1 MARCRGEHPITWQ
14 ARGEIACSF
23 VEAGSIA

>member
-1 MARCRGEHPITWQ
+1 MARCRGERPMTWQ
-14 ARGEIACSF
+14 ARGEITRSF